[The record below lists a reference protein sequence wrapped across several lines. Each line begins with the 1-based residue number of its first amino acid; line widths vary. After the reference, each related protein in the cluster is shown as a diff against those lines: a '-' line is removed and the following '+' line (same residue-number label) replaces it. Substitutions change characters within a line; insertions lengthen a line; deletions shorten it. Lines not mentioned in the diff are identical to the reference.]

1 MKIKQISKSK
11 KKNFHKIN
19 EIKLNDT
26 HTYKLK
32 ISQKLHNGFKNFS
45 GDKSPLHTSL
55 KFCKKNGYKRK
66 VGYAFLITSIL
77 SKIYGMFFPG
87 GTELCLKQICN
98 FKKPF
103 FLNDTLKIKLK
114 VIQINYEAKLL
125 TISIIIRNQKN
136 SNIFEG
142 ETVFQLNLH
151 APK

>member
-1 MKIKQISKSK
+1 MKIKQISKFK
-11 KKNFHKIN
+11 KKNFYKIN
-19 EIKLNDT
+19 EIKLNDI
-26 HTYKLK
+26 HTYEVK

-55 KFCKKNGYKRK
+55 KFCKKNGYKKK
-66 VGYAFLITSIL
+66 VGYAFLITAIL

-103 FLNDTLKIKLK
+103 FLNDTLKINLK
-114 VIQINYEAKLL
+114 VIQINYEAKLF

-142 ETVFQLNLH
+142 ETIFQLNLN

>member
-1 MKIKQISKSK
+1 MIFI
-11 KKNFHKIN
+11 
-19 EIKLNDT
+19 LM
-26 HTYKLK
+26 KLK
-32 ISQKLHNGFKNFS
+32 YHKSYIMDLKIFQDKAPYNKQNFVKNDIKKS
-45 GDKSPLHTSL
+45 GI
-55 KFCKKNGYKRK
+55 CI
-66 VGYAFLITSIL
+66 LITAIL

-103 FLNDTLKIKLK
+103 FLNDTLKINLK

-142 ETVFQLNLH
+142 ETIFQLNLH

>member
-1 MKIKQISKSK
+1 MKIKQISKFK
-11 KKNFHKIN
+11 KKNFYKIN
-19 EIKLNDT
+19 EIKLNDI
-26 HTYKLK
+26 HTYEVK
-32 ISQKLHNGFKNFS
+32 ISQELHNGFKNFS

-55 KFCKKNGYKRK
+55 KFCKKNGYKKK
-66 VGYAFLITSIL
+66 VGYAFLITAIL

-103 FLNDTLKIKLK
+103 FLNDTLKINLK
-114 VIQINYEAKLL
+114 VIQINYEAKLF

-142 ETVFQLNLH
+142 ETIFQLNLN

>member
-11 KKNFHKIN
+11 KKKFHLIN
-19 EIKLNDT
+19 DIKLNDK
-26 HTYKLK
+26 HTFKIK
-32 ISQKLHNGFKNFS
+32 ISKKLHNGYKKFS

-55 KFCKKNGYKRK
+55 KFCKKNGYKKK
-66 VGYAFLITSIL
+66 VGYAFLITTIL
-77 SKIYGMFFPG
+77 SNIYGMFFPG
-87 GTELCLKQICN
+87 GTELCLKQTCN
-98 FKKPF
+98 FRKPF
-103 FLNDTLKIKLK
+103 FLNDTLKINLK

-142 ETVFQLNLH
+142 ETIFQLKLH